1 MYVNQVTSCQ
11 IVHTLK
17 YLIDVS
23 KPKSS
28 RSWTK
33 LKLAFGVLNFKEV
46 KKYTIKI
53 TCAPFWPSKII
64 LVNRPR

>member
-1 MYVNQVTSCQ
+1 MLINQVSSCL

-28 RSWTK
+28 RYWTK
-33 LKLAFGVLNFKEV
+33 LKLAFGVLNFNLARHFGLPKS
-46 KKYTIKI
+46 
-53 TCAPFWPSKII
+53 F
-64 LVNRPR
+64 